1 MDIFPQ
7 KFKLLAAVI
16 VIATVMVI
24 AFAWLYFF
32 QAPPQKPI
40 ETTSII
46 TTPTKTEMPGKY
58 GGELVV
64 ANIADVLRMDPMLI
78 TDVPTATIAYQIFDF
93 LVRYNHETKQY
104 EPGLAISWEA
114 SEDAKTWTFKLR
126 KGVKFHD
133 GTPFNAEAVKFTIDR
148 VLDPQSKSPLSQDF
162 RDNVESVEV
171 VDEYT
176 VVFHLKNP
184 LASFLDRII
193 RNQGAMIVSPT
204 AVKKYGDDFSNHPV
218 GTGPFMFKE
227 WIPGER
233 VVLVKNPDYW
243 GGAPIIDTLIF
254 KPMPE
259 SAAQVAA
266 LQAGQVDVIL
276 SIPKESL
283 EILEKDP
290 NVLVLKMPGYT
301 TFGIVFNCESEFFMD
316 KRVRQALNYAIDKNE
331 IVNALFKGMGVRIY
345 SPLPSASWAY
355 TEDVN
360 KFEYNPEKAKAL
372 LEEVGWKP
380 GPDGILEKDGKK
392 FSFVCITQEGKEAED
407 LVTAVQSYLK
417 KIGIDMKIQIFE
429 YGTWVDMLVTHQ
441 FDAGY
446 IWWAAGAGDPDHY
459 FPFLFY
465 STGWANCGLY
475 SNSKVDELIIKV
487 SQTPSFE
494 ERKKLAAEAQKLIVD
509 DVAWIHFYS
518 KYTMVATKKT
528 VGGVILTPSEGE
540 IDFYKTYFTSPKG
553 G

>member
-1 MDIFPQ
+1 VNTFPQ
-7 KFKLLAAVI
+7 KFKLLAIAIIIAI
-16 VIATVMVI
+16 VLII

-32 QAPPQKPI
+32 QAPPQKPV
-40 ETTSII
+40 ETTLI
-46 TTPTKTEMPGKY
+46 TTAPTKTEITGKY
-58 GGELVV
+58 GGELVI

-171 VDEYT
+171 IDEYT

-243 GGAPIIDTLIF
+243 GGAPMIDTLIF

-290 NVLVLKMPGYT
+290 NIKVYKMPGYT
-301 TFGIVFNCESEFFMD
+301 TFGIVFNCKS
-316 KRVRQALNYAIDKNE
+316 
-331 IVNALFKGMGVRIY
+331 
-345 SPLPSASWAY
+345 
-355 TEDVN
+355 
-360 KFEYNPEKAKAL
+360 
-372 LEEVGWKP
+372 
-380 GPDGILEKDGKK
+380 
-392 FSFVCITQEGKEAED
+392 
-407 LVTAVQSYLK
+407 
-417 KIGIDMKIQIFE
+417 
-429 YGTWVDMLVTHQ
+429 
-441 FDAGY
+441 
-446 IWWAAGAGDPDHY
+446 
-459 FPFLFY
+459 
-465 STGWANCGLY
+465 
-475 SNSKVDELIIKV
+475 
-487 SQTPSFE
+487 
-494 ERKKLAAEAQKLIVD
+494 
-509 DVAWIHFYS
+509 
-518 KYTMVATKKT
+518 
-528 VGGVILTPSEGE
+528 
-540 IDFYKTYFTSPKG
+540 
-553 G
+553 